1 MASRIMHY
9 GIAQIVSQGTP
20 ILDMN
25 RFLWGALAPDLS
37 NHEDGSY
44 ALAHFS
50 DVVEEKGIK
59 GINWGRFGEEFR
71 NQILTDDFF
80 LGYFVHLISDA
91 CWLKDIQQKYV
102 RSFPKPE
109 RREMILKGY
118 EDMKKC
124 NPLLIKEYQLK
135 NMLLPMEPVV
145 MKEIDFDRGGELL
158 LALWEDF
165 AIPYPE
171 NEQLDIYD
179 YEAILSFIEKGA
191 EKCLTEITALKTH
204 STMGDPRELYVPVR

>member
-9 GIAQIVSQGTP
+9 AIAQIASQGTP
-20 ILDMN
+20 ILNMN

-37 NHEDGSY
+37 SHEDGSY

-59 GINWGRFGEEFR
+59 GINWRRFAEEFEE
-71 NQILTDDFF
+71 QILTDDFF

-91 CWLKDIQQKYV
+91 FWLKDIQQKYV

-118 EDMKKC
+118 KDMKKC
-124 NPLLIKEYQLK
+124 NPLLIQKYGLK
-135 NMLLPMEPVV
+135 NVLLPIEPVA
-145 MKEIDFDRGGELL
+145 MREIDFDRGEAML
-158 LALWEDF
+158 LALQEDF
-165 AIPYPE
+165 VIPYSE
-171 NEQLDIYD
+171 NEQLHIYD
-179 YEAILSFIEKGA
+179 YQVILSFIEKGA
-191 EKCLTEITALKTH
+191 EKSIVQISALK
-204 STMGDPRELYVPVR
+204 SYGALGNPLEMYVPVR